1 MLNST
6 PLLLTS
12 DKKNLEIFKRE
23 IEQTV
28 NSICESL
35 TNDKAYEGLSP
46 EQLQS
51 NLKGIPLLPNQGLG
65 FEKVLQK
72 VSEIILPNFLR
83 TSSTSYMAHLHSPAL
98 IESIAAELILS
109 TFNQSMDSWDQS
121 PIATEVE
128 VEVVKQ
134 LCQLFDLGK
143 DSDGVFTSGGSQS
156 NLSGLFL
163 ARDIF
168 CKNNLNWDVKM
179 EGLPENYS
187 KFKIYTSEISHFSME
202 KSAHLLGLGYKA
214 VRKVPVDLNGIMD
227 INILEMMIES
237 DLANDCL
244 PFCVVATL
252 GTTDYGSID
261 NLDKISILCKKFGLW
276 LHADAAYGSG
286 LIVSSK
292 YKKRLGNISL
302 CDSITIDFHK
312 MFLLPISCGLFLVKE
327 AKNFAPLSFH
337 ADYLNREEDEEEGY
351 VNLVG
356 KSLQT
361 TRRFDALKVWM
372 TFQVRGKNGYSNI
385 IDTCVENAQY
395 LYNKLLDDKY
405 FEVAMKPEISSL
417 VFRLNNT
424 DEVNK
429 KIRKQLLH
437 QEGIVI
443 GQTVYNNKTF
453 LKFTLLNPLV
463 THLTL
468 DSIIDKIKVI
478 SN

>member
-1 MLNST
+1 MLNKT

-12 DKKNLEIFKRE
+12 EKKSLDLFKNE
-23 IEQTV
+23 IEITV
-28 NSICESL
+28 NAICDSL
-35 TNDKAYEGLSP
+35 TNNKAYEGLSP
-46 EQLQS
+46 EQLQT
-51 NLKGIPLLPNQGLG
+51 NLKDIPLLPNQGLG
-65 FEKVLQK
+65 FECVLQK
-72 VSEIILPNFLR
+72 VREIILPNFLR

-98 IESIAAELILS
+98 IESIASELILS

-128 VEVVKQ
+128 VEVIKQ
-134 LCQLFDLGK
+134 LCQLFNLGE
-143 DSDGVFTSGGSQS
+143 DSDGIFTSGGSQS

-163 ARDIF
+163 ARDMF
-168 CKNNLNWDVKM
+168 CTNKLNWDIKI

-187 KFKIYTSEISHFSME
+187 KFRIYTSEISHFSME

-214 VRKVPVDLNGIMD
+214 VRKVPVDINGVMD
-227 INILEMMIES
+227 INSLEEMITS
-237 DLANDCL
+237 DLDNGYL

-261 NLDKISILCKKFGLW
+261 SLDEISVLTQKYGLW

-292 YKKRLGNISL
+292 YKNRLGNISL

-327 AKNFAPLSFH
+327 AKSFEPFSFH

-372 TFQVRGKNGYSNI
+372 TFQTRGKNGYSEI
-385 IDTCVENAQY
+385 IDTCVENAEY
-395 LYNKLLDDKY
+395 LYNKLLIDDY

-417 VFRLNNT
+417 VFRLNST
-424 DEVNK
+424 DEINK
-429 KIRKQLLH
+429 KVRKQLLH

-443 GQTVYNNKTF
+443 GQTVYNNQTF

-463 THLTL
+463 THETL
-468 DSIIDKIKVI
+468 DSIIDKIKVL
-478 SN
+478 SK